1 MNESRFIRFFH
12 VVFRASMGLNAI
24 SYQVVHRL
32 YSLFSP
38 CFFP

>member
-1 MNESRFIRFFH
+1 
-12 VVFRASMGLNAI
+12 MGLNAI